1 MINNLYIFSNL
12 TKNVLSTQ
20 LLTLFLNLTNR
31 GLIFLNSA
39 DLSESSDIEIVTL
52 KELIKD

>member
-12 TKNVLSTQ
+12 TKDVMSRQ

-31 GLIFLNSA
+31 GLVFLNSSN
-39 DLSESSDIEIVTL
+39 LSENSDIEIVAI
-52 KELIKD
+52 KELLKD

>member
-1 MINNLYIFSNL
+1 MVNSLNIFSNL
-12 TKNVLSTQ
+12 TKIALSHQ

-31 GLIFLNSA
+31 GLVFLNSS
-39 DLSESSDIEIVTL
+39 DLSDSSDVEIIAL

>member
-12 TKNVLSTQ
+12 TKSVLSNQ

-31 GLIFLNSA
+31 GLVFLKSA
-39 DLSESSDIEIVTL
+39 DLSENSDMEVIAL
-52 KELIKD
+52 KELLKE

>member
-1 MINNLYIFSNL
+1 MVNNLYIFSNL
-12 TKNVLSTQ
+12 TKNALSNQ

-31 GLIFLNSA
+31 GLVFLNSS
-39 DLSESSDIEIVTL
+39 DLSESSDTEIIAL